1 MLIPKTHDAIIYDK
15 KCKQSGCTIAKNLG
29 YSKIAVYDLLKQLC
43 QIGFFILKK

>member
-1 MLIPKTHDAIIYDK
+1 
-15 KCKQSGCTIAKNLG
+15 LG